1 MKIWI
6 DADACPRV
14 IKDILFRASERTKTP
29 LKVVANSSIWVPR
42 SPLVEFVLVGKGLDV
57 ADTHIATECE
67 AGDVVVTADIPLAA
81 LVVPKGAHALN
92 PRGELYTPENI
103 AERLSVRN
111 FLQGMRD
118 AGETTGGP
126 ASFHD
131 RDKQKFAN
139 ALDTLLRKA
148 GRS

>member
-1 MKIWI
+1 VKIWV

-14 IKDILFRASERTKTP
+14 IKEILFRAAERTRTEV
-29 LKVVANSSIWVPR
+29 KVVANSFMSVPR
-42 SPLVEFVLVGKGLDV
+42 SPLVEFVQVSKGLDV
-57 ADTHIATECE
+57 ADTHIAQNCE

-92 PRGELYTPENI
+92 PRGELYTPSNI
-103 AERLSVRN
+103 AERLSIRD

-118 AGETTGGP
+118 AGERTGGP
-126 ASFHD
+126 PTFHD

-139 ALDTLLRKA
+139 SLDTLLRKKA
-148 GRS
+148 

>member
-14 IKDILFRASERTKTP
+14 IKEIIFRAAERTQTEV
-29 LKVVANSSIWVPR
+29 KVVANSSVWVPKT
-42 SPLVEFVLVGKGLDV
+42 PLVEFVLVSTGMDV
-57 ADTHIATECE
+57 ADTHIATEC
-67 AGDVVVTADIPLAA
+67 ASGDVVVTADIPLAA
-81 LVVPKGAHALN
+81 LIVPKGAHALN

-118 AGETTGGP
+118 AGESTGGP
-126 ASFHD
+126 PSFHD

-139 ALDTLLRKA
+139 ALDVLLRKA
-148 GRS
+148 RK